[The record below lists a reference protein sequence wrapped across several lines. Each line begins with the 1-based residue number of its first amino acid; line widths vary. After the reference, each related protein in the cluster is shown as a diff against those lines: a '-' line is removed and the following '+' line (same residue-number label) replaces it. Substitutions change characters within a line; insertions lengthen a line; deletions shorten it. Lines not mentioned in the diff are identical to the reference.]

1 MSRGKPAVGKPA
13 RDETRAPKPAKAR
26 ASKRALPRT
35 AAAKAPP
42 ASKRSPRRT
51 VPSAPVPPVPTAGPA
66 EFAQVASALVESRR
80 EDARDL
86 LEAGRMS
93 VAGVQAVL
101 ERRIETLRET
111 LAELRLLGKLM
122 RRFGARES
130 VAHVDELARGALQLT
145 LANVRELMAL
155 ATSTQREA
163 LGILARRLQADLEEF
178 RQLQAAL
185 RARRSK

>member
-1 MSRGKPAVGKPA
+1 
-13 RDETRAPKPAKAR
+13 
-26 ASKRALPRT
+26 
-35 AAAKAPP
+35 
-42 ASKRSPRRT
+42 
-51 VPSAPVPPVPTAGPA
+51 
-66 EFAQVASALVESRR
+66 
-80 EDARDL
+80 
-86 LEAGRMS
+86 MS